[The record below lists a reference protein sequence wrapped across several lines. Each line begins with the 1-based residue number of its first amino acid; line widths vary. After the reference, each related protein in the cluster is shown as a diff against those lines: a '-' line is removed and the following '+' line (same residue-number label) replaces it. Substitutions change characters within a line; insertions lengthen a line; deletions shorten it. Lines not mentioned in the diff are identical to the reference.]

1 MGTASRSL
9 RAAIPLAGA
18 IRCLAAGFLFAAA
31 CAPQSRPPAAVPPPV
46 PTRTAQPA
54 VVGEGEAVDTAVLV
68 PAQSEEQGV
77 AWENDWIWRRY
88 GRFRKKGVGLAT
100 LAGRRLDVVTV
111 ELPDGSER
119 TIYFDITEFFGRG
132 K

>member
-1 MGTASRSL
+1 M
-9 RAAIPLAGA
+9 
-18 IRCLAAGFLFAAA
+18 
-31 CAPQSRPPAAVPPPV
+31 
-46 PTRTAQPA
+46 
-54 VVGEGEAVDTAVLV
+54 VGEGEAVDTAVLV
-68 PAQSEEQGV
+68 PARSEEQGV

-88 GRFRKKGVGLAT
+88 GRFRKKSVGLAT

-119 TIYFDITEFFGRG
+119 TIYFDITEFFGRE